1 MCKESILCGPLTPA
15 QVLLPTVGCCL
26 TIIRAMK
33 SLSCLQGEPG
43 KAGTASKLHTTE
55 QPAQLF
61 SVLEAND
68 LTEMMS
74 MVGYGVL
81 LTSSHLYVA

>member
-1 MCKESILCGPLTPA
+1 MWLSHTCSG
-15 QVLLPTVGCCL
+15 VLLSTVGCCL

-33 SLSCLQGEPG
+33 SLSCLQGGPG

-55 QPAQLF
+55 QPAQLV

-74 MVGYGVL
+74 MVGC
-81 LTSSHLYVA
+81 